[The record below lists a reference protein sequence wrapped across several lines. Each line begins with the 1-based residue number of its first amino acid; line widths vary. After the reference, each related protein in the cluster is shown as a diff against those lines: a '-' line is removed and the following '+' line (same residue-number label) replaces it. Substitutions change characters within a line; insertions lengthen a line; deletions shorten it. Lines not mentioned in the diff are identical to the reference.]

1 MEDMKVG
8 CVCVILAEQMN
19 IKTVGDQGRKK
30 KRIKFIWLKP
40 WLANQRQ
47 TSAFR
52 NIFAQPN

>member
-19 IKTVGDQGRKK
+19 IKTVGDQDRKK

-47 TSAFR
+47 TSAFG

>member
-19 IKTVGDQGRKK
+19 IKTVGDQDRKK
-30 KRIKFIWLKP
+30 MRIKFIWLKP
-40 WLANQRQ
+40 WLANQRL
-47 TSAFR
+47 TSAFG